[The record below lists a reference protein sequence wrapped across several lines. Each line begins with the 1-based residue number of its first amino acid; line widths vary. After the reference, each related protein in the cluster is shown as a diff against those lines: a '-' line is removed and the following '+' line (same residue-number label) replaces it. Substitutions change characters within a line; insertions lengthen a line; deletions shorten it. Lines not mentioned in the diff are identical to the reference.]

1 MKQNLMRL
9 LPAAAIAAALALGA
23 CSGKKGG
30 NEATADSIGSAF
42 TTDSV
47 HWADSLVLGGCKAN
61 VTIDGQYP
69 TTEGRLSDSV
79 RAWLG
84 ARLSYGMTGS
94 GKPMFTPTAAEL
106 ASREVLAARTG
117 KVLLDSARSD
127 FRSFAADSITTNYE
141 YIYSFMPIY
150 RTDSL
155 LTYQFNGYCYLGG
168 AHGGALAYGQTFDAN
183 SGAQLNAAN
192 MIAAAGRAKL
202 IDMLRRGLWE
212 QYFKANSAPGQNL
225 RDNLLIDPDTLPLPA
240 MPPICLKDGVAFT
253 YQQYEIACYAAGM
266 PSCTI
271 PYDSIKPL
279 MTTWAAGLVSK

>member
-94 GKPMFTPTAAEL
+94 
-106 ASREVLAARTG
+106 AR
-117 KVLLDSARSD
+117 
-127 FRSFAADSITTNYE
+127 
-141 YIYSFMPIY
+141 
-150 RTDSL
+150 
-155 LTYQFNGYCYLGG
+155 LG
-168 AHGGALAYGQTFDAN
+168 
-183 SGAQLNAAN
+183 SE
-192 MIAAAGRAKL
+192 R
-202 IDMLRRGLWE
+202 
-212 QYFKANSAPGQNL
+212 
-225 RDNLLIDPDTLPLPA
+225 LPLVRGRQHHHLLRVYLQLHADLPHRQPA
-240 MPPICLKDGVAFT
+240 HLSV
-253 YQQYEIACYAAGM
+253 
-266 PSCTI
+266 
-271 PYDSIKPL
+271 
-279 MTTWAAGLVSK
+279 